1 MKNILSISFIILF
14 ITTFTSNALAFRC
27 GTEIVDRWAPAA
39 TALNK
44 CGYPFQKDFGYEN
57 IDGRIFYVE
66 KWFYNCGEN
75 DFIYSISI
83 HNGIIVKID
92 NVHRG
97 TGKGQCQ

>member
-57 IDGRIFYVE
+57 IDGRIFYE
-66 KWFYNCGEN
+66 KTALWLTPGIGLKFYFKNN
-75 DFIYSISI
+75 IDLI
-83 HNGIIVKID
+83 NIIFKII
-92 NVHRG
+92 
-97 TGKGQCQ
+97 